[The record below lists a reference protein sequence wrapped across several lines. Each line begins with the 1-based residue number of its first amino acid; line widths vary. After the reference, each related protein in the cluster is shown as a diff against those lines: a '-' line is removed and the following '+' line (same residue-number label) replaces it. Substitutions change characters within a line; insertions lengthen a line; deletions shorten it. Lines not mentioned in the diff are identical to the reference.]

1 MTNTT
6 APESNKLSPARKAVL
21 EALESLEG
29 SGEIGTRKALAEA
42 TGVNLVNLKEH
53 LDALLESGH
62 IERPERGIY
71 RIVNIQEAR
80 AVTCTALPDGRVKLE
95 IGDNLI
101 ELTPPEQR
109 MLGRMMAGFSFR
121 TV

>member
-1 MTNTT
+1 MTDTET
-6 APESNKLSPARKAVL
+6 PDNKLSPTRKAVL
-21 EALESLEG
+21 DALACLAG
-29 SGEIGTRKALAEA
+29 NGEVGTRKALAEA
-42 TGVNLVNLKEH
+42 TGVNLANLKDH

-71 RIVNIQEAR
+71 RVVDVQEVR

-95 IGDNLI
+95 IGDHLI

-109 MLGRMMAGFSFR
+109 MLGRMMAGFSLR